1 MIKSTHLSQEL
12 EAQAR
17 ATLLLNGAQD
27 YTRTPFEIEAMP
39 VTAEN
44 IEIIGDLVDGTFE
57 ADRAIPAVYVERV
70 HAISGPPARRR
81 RMFFQAGDFLT
92 RYKGKVRIYTEA
104 AFTREF
110 SFVRESDG
118 QTNISSDIDAVFT
131 YAHVYKSSTFS
142 VLAGEVT
149 HKNMVALHK
158 VFGVLDDEGSGVDY
172 VELRPEWLKSPNPKA
187 EHGVR
192 APLGHFIVL
201 NPGFM
206 RVYNP
211 RAFHETFR
219 VSAPVVTLPP
229 VEVMAALVLG
239 KIDEGAAEA
248 I

>member
-17 ATLLLNGAQD
+17 ATLLLNGARD

-70 HAISGPPARRR
+70 HAISGPPPRRR

-104 AFTREF
+104 AFHREF
-110 SFVRESDG
+110 SFVREGDG

-158 VFGVLDDEGSGVDY
+158 VFGVLDAISTHEEAIGEEAP
-172 VELRPEWLKSPNPKA
+172 ELTIS
-187 EHGVR
+187 
-192 APLGHFIVL
+192 F
-201 NPGFM
+201 
-206 RVYNP
+206 
-211 RAFHETFR
+211 
-219 VSAPVVTLPP
+219 LPP
-229 VEVMAALVLG
+229 DAAA
-239 KIDEGAAEA
+239 AAEPA
-248 I
+248 GTPAPPWRMARIRFSPALLASVAAR